1 MPGPY
6 VHQSKRNRHKPV
18 CAVRPTCANAI
29 TKADSSSELRL
40 CDSRGVL
47 RDDLC
52 SSPGTAVWPA
62 RRRQRVPNA
71 VARVVHRCW
80 TEIPSHSP
88 SVEVDAFVLMPN
100 HLHGVLLLGDGAHP
114 LPTVVGSFKSAVSR
128 ETGLPVWQR
137 SYYER
142 VIRSEA
148 ELEAIRHYI
157 LQNPLALPSGRE
169 IPVRS
174 GTPAS
179 APWL

>member
-1 MPGPY
+1 
-6 VHQSKRNRHKPV
+6 
-18 CAVRPTCANAI
+18 
-29 TKADSSSELRL
+29 
-40 CDSRGVL
+40 
-47 RDDLC
+47 
-52 SSPGTAVWPA
+52 
-62 RRRQRVPNA
+62 
-71 VARVVHRCW
+71 
-80 TEIPSHSP
+80 
-88 SVEVDAFVLMPN
+88 MPN

-128 ETGLPVWQR
+128 ETGLLVWQR

-169 IPVRS
+169 NPVGS
-174 GTPAS
+174 GAPVS